1 MEESPLMNKQRLF
14 FKKASAL
21 VLCTILLF
29 TCSAC
34 FNISNTP
41 KPDSSTG
48 QTFNGQYA
56 ETDNEAFAQYVNELF
71 AETVTTDTVTL
82 HSYMEHPQDFGI
94 DNYAVT
100 LGRYDLD
107 ALDNTSDIT
116 GKLTALKSFDRKTL
130 SQKQQITY
138 DELLIYLQNE
148 LEYSDLY
155 LFHTDLCTTTGF
167 HVQFP
172 LILAEY
178 TFEEEKDVK
187 EY

>member
-1 MEESPLMNKQRLF
+1 MNKQRLF

-41 KPDSSTG
+41 KPDSNTG

-71 AETVTTDTVTL
+71 AETVTTDTITL
-82 HSYMEHPQDFGI
+82 HSYMEHPSDFGI

-116 GKLTALKSFDRKTL
+116 GKLTALKRTR
-130 SQKQQITY
+130 
-138 DELLIYLQNE
+138 
-148 LEYSDLY
+148 
-155 LFHTDLCTTTGF
+155 
-167 HVQFP
+167 
-172 LILAEY
+172 
-178 TFEEEKDVK
+178 
-187 EY
+187 

>member
-1 MEESPLMNKQRLF
+1 MNKQRLF

-71 AETVTTDTVTL
+71 AETVTTDTDENSLGSKRCTL
-82 HSYMEHPQDFGI
+82 RPYRI
-94 DNYAVT
+94 DIN
-100 LGRYDLD
+100 
-107 ALDNTSDIT
+107 S
-116 GKLTALKSFDRKTL
+116 
-130 SQKQQITY
+130 KQ
-138 DELLIYLQNE
+138 
-148 LEYSDLY
+148 
-155 LFHTDLCTTTGF
+155 
-167 HVQFP
+167 
-172 LILAEY
+172 
-178 TFEEEKDVK
+178 
-187 EY
+187 

>member
-14 FKKASAL
+14 LRKHRHLYFARFFCLRAVPAL
-21 VLCTILLF
+21 TFPIPQNRTAVPDRLQRTI
-29 TCSAC
+29 CR
-34 FNISNTP
+34 NRH
-41 KPDSSTG
+41 
-48 QTFNGQYA
+48 
-56 ETDNEAFAQYVNELF
+56 EAFAQYLNELF

-155 LFHTDLCTTTGF
+155 LFHTDLCTTTGSMSSF
-167 HVQFP
+167 R
-172 LILAEY
+172 
-178 TFEEEKDVK
+178 
-187 EY
+187 

>member
-1 MEESPLMNKQRLF
+1 MNKQRLF

-116 GKLTALKSFDRKTL
+116 GRLPMMNCLFTCKMNWNTRIYSFSRPAYA
-130 SQKQQITY
+130 QRPVFTY
-138 DELLIYLQNE
+138 N
-148 LEYSDLY
+148 
-155 LFHTDLCTTTGF
+155 FR
-167 HVQFP
+167 
-172 LILAEY
+172 
-178 TFEEEKDVK
+178 
-187 EY
+187 